1 MDLRVAMVSGF
12 SREATPK
19 ELILLAALP
28 TCPLEARPSTT
39 SLFFSRS
46 SS

>member
-1 MDLRVAMVSGF
+1 MDLRVAMVAGS

-28 TCPLEARPSTT
+28 TV
-39 SLFFSRS
+39 
-46 SS
+46 